1 MRIETVIEDQLNR
14 LIEVRTEDSYT
25 VESVY
30 YRGDTLCVSTQLGCP
45 VRCAFCASGKN
56 GLIRNLSPEE
66 IISQYELAVAD
77 GMEIR
82 NIAFAGIGEPLL
94 NWENVKEAFWYF
106 KEKGLKCSFYTTG
119 FPTKAFREL
128 LELPHSG
135 VTLSL
140 HSVDERKRKQL
151 IPYGEPL
158 EKILDVLKEHL
169 NGLSK
174 RKRKM
179 YNIGYLLLGGV
190 NDSDGELERLADIA
204 KELGIGVSLLKYN
217 EIEGFPFRTTTDEEY
232 ERAFLF
238 LKNRGIRTTLSNRY
252 RTRKIGGCGTL
263 MVNRLKK

>member
-94 NWENVKEAFWYF
+94 NWENV
-106 KEKGLKCSFYTTG
+106 
-119 FPTKAFREL
+119 
-128 LELPHSG
+128 
-135 VTLSL
+135 
-140 HSVDERKRKQL
+140 
-151 IPYGEPL
+151 
-158 EKILDVLKEHL
+158 
-169 NGLSK
+169 
-174 RKRKM
+174 
-179 YNIGYLLLGGV
+179 
-190 NDSDGELERLADIA
+190 
-204 KELGIGVSLLKYN
+204 
-217 EIEGFPFRTTTDEEY
+217 
-232 ERAFLF
+232 
-238 LKNRGIRTTLSNRY
+238 
-252 RTRKIGGCGTL
+252 
-263 MVNRLKK
+263 